1 MGVGDMGVG
10 DMGVG
15 SMGMRKG
22 SIGMGVGNMGKGSIG
37 MGVGDMGKG
46 SIVVATCMLS
56 PKPCISYLDLCC
68 LDAQT
73 FPLSSLGITLCI

>member
-1 MGVGDMGVG
+1 MGVGDMGVGDMGVG

-22 SIGMGVGNMGKGSIG
+22 SIGMGVG
-37 MGVGDMGKG
+37 DMGKG

-56 PKPCISYLDLCC
+56 LKPCISYLDLCC